1 MAKKNSTVGSY
12 FRQPNE
18 VHDKTP
24 HSTHCMMP
32 RTVVCS
38 AVVMVLDM
46 LVVLVQAIM
55 IRVRPNVG
63 YWRRSGVVAGAAARP
78 LFVGIAVAEVGCG
91 TDCAGRPRQRS
102 VERGGKQL
110 CGVGRP
116 HGHDRRATTN
126 AEERERESRDSQD

>member
-1 MAKKNSTVGSY
+1 
-12 FRQPNE
+12 
-18 VHDKTP
+18 
-24 HSTHCMMP
+24 MP

-116 HGHDRRATTN
+116 HGHDRRAT
-126 AEERERESRDSQD
+126 ADPGKGRVPSQEMHDFIT